1 MKHFLK
7 IVWENEL
14 FKILFLITLTV
25 FLASSVIYLVENS
38 KNEQFSSIFD
48 GLWWAVVTMTTV
60 GYGDKVPATT
70 VGKIVGFFVMFSG
83 VILVS
88 MFTATISSI
97 FVAKKIKEREGL
109 EKVNLSGHIVICGW
123 NKDTERMIKALN
135 NFGKRRKIQIVLV
148 NNLPPEKVEYLSNT
162 YKNIEIKFVRGDFT
176 QESVLEK
183 ANIKQASEVVI
194 LPDETLSPT
203 PSDEKTLIAT
213 LNIKS
218 INPKAKVYVNIIER
232 ENAGNLKKANADEI
246 IISNEY
252 VPSLLA
258 DQLTSP
264 GVSQLLSSLFN
275 EDSKM
280 KIFRV
285 KIPPKF
291 VGKTYFELFT
301 HLKTDKNYLLIG
313 FVSEEES
320 ITLESILSHD
330 YTEIDAF
337 IEKKLKE
344 AGLNVKSSY
353 IRLTLNP
360 PFDYIINEKD
370 EALVIGNI
378 ND

>member
-7 IVWENEL
+7 IVWENEF

-25 FLASSVIYLVENS
+25 FFASSVIYLIESS

-70 VGKIVGFFVMFSG
+70 AGKIVGFFVMFSG

-109 EKVNLSGHIVICGW
+109 EKVSLSGHIVICGW

-135 NFGKRRKIQIVLV
+135 NFGKKRKIQIVLV

-162 YKNIEIKFVRGDFT
+162 YKNIELKFVRGDFT
-176 QESVLEK
+176 QESVLEN

-218 INPKAKVYVNIIER
+218 INPKAKVYVHIIER

-264 GVSQLLSSLFN
+264 GVSQFLSSLFN

-285 KIPPKF
+285 KVPPKF
-291 VGKTYFELFT
+291 VGKTYFELLT
-301 HLKTDKNYLLIG
+301 HFKTDKNYLLIG
-313 FVSEEES
+313 FVSDEES

>member
-7 IVWENEL
+7 IVWENES

-264 GVSQLLSSLFN
+264 GVSSF
-275 EDSKM
+275 
-280 KIFRV
+280 
-285 KIPPKF
+285 
-291 VGKTYFELFT
+291 
-301 HLKTDKNYLLIG
+301 YLLCL
-313 FVSEEES
+313 
-320 ITLESILSHD
+320 TRIL
-330 YTEIDAF
+330 
-337 IEKKLKE
+337 K
-344 AGLNVKSSY
+344 
-353 IRLTLNP
+353 
-360 PFDYIINEKD
+360 
-370 EALVIGNI
+370 
-378 ND
+378 

>member
-218 INPKAKVYVNIIER
+218 INPKAKVYVHIIER

-378 ND
+378 NN

>member
-378 ND
+378 NN